1 MQGTGVSYQNKP
13 VQIHGMMRQ
22 VMVETCYDSDAYRR
36 DRGRWRVRVQGGGAL
51 TAVPLPA
58 HKVTPHDVV
67 ELRPAKGDASQPA
80 IASGIVHRHV
90 PVPLKRDCKRIMSFC
105 MHQIKCEP
113 LPCRPSGIL
122 VHVLVQSAGH
132 LYCDCG

>member
-1 MQGTGVSYQNKP
+1 M
-13 VQIHGMMRQ
+13 H
-22 VMVETCYDSDAYRR
+22 
-36 DRGRWRVRVQGGGAL
+36 VQGGGAL

-90 PVPLKRDCKRIMSFC
+90 PVPLKRDLSEDRAVLRLSDSVRAAFMFDK
-105 MHQIKCEP
+105 P
-113 LPCRPSGIL
+113 LGIV
-122 VHVLVQSAGH
+122 VHVPVQSAGH
-132 LYCDCG
+132 LYCGGN